1 MNNLAVC
8 IQYSNKNVSPKDTI
22 LAIKEA
28 GFENVFIQY
37 YYRDNYELDQIK
49 QIDYCRELGLNII
62 FCHLGYDNINEIWI
76 EGENGEN
83 VVNQYIEDLD
93 LMYENKIDMVVMHLI
108 THKESPMYNELG
120 LERIK
125 RIVAHAKKLGIK
137 IAFENTRK
145 RGYLEFV
152 LKNIKEE
159 NVGICFDAGHY
170 HCYFND
176 DFDFEFFKDRVFA
189 VHIHD
194 NDKTSDSHLLPFD
207 GTIDWDDVLQKLKQ
221 SNYNGPITLE
231 LCYRFDYLKD
241 SVADFYKEGY
251 RRGQKLE
258 EIFNNI

>member
-37 YYRDNYELDQIK
+37 YRRDNYELDQIK
-49 QIDYCRELGLNII
+49 QIDYCRELGLNIT

-176 DFDFEFFKDRVFA
+176 DFDFEFFKDRIFA

-207 GTIDWDDVLQKLKQ
+207 GTINWDDVLQKLKQ

-241 SVADFYKEGY
+241 SVVDFYKEGY

-258 EIFNNI
+258 EIFNNF

>member
-8 IQYSNKNVSPKDTI
+8 VQYSNKNVSPKDTI
-22 LAIKEA
+22 LAIKEV

-37 YYRDNYELDQIK
+37 YHRDNYEFDQIK

-76 EGENGEN
+76 EGDSGEK
-83 VVNQYIEDLD
+83 VTNQYIEDLN
-93 LMYENKIDMVVMHLI
+93 LMYKNKIDMVVMHLT
-108 THKESPMYNELG
+108 THKESPMYNEIG

-125 RIVAHAKKLGIK
+125 KIVAHAKKLGIK

-145 RGYLEFV
+145 KGYLEFV

-170 HCYFND
+170 HCHFND
-176 DFDFEFFKDRVFA
+176 DFDFEFFKDRIFA
-189 VHIHD
+189 VHFHD
-194 NDKTSDSHLLPFD
+194 NDKTGDLHLLPFD
-207 GTIDWDDVLQKLKQ
+207 GTINWNDVLKKLKQ
-221 SNYNGPITLE
+221 SNYSGPITLE
-231 LCYRFDYLKD
+231 LCYRFDYLKE
-241 SVADFYKEGY
+241 SITDFYKEGY
-251 RRGQKLE
+251 KRGQKLE